1 MVVSEKI
8 ELRKLYTNLGVIL
21 RYPHE
26 DVRPLV
32 GDCIDIVTRGNYPE
46 EVIRELNSFK
56 KDVDRLTLE
65 SLQELYSYTFE
76 LTSETTL
83 DMGYYVLEGFKR
95 ARNLLTIKTMYR
107 EQGFP
112 YDEIAKGEL
121 PDNLSVILQ
130 FVGYLDNEV
139 LKKNFVKSYVIQA
152 MEKLDRN
159 FQARKNAY
167 KHLINAIYKIL
178 DRDIKDEKE
187 VS

>member
-1 MVVSEKI
+1 MVEVK
-8 ELRKLYTNLGVIL
+8 KLYTNLGVLL

-26 DVRPLV
+26 DIRPTL
-32 GDCIDIVTRGNYPE
+32 DETIDIVTRGQYPP

-56 KDVDRLTLE
+56 KDVDRLTVDG
-65 SLQELYSYTFE
+65 LQELYSYTFE

-107 EQGFP
+107 DQEFP
-112 YDEIAKGEL
+112 FEEIAKGEL

-130 FVGYLDNEV
+130 FIGYLDNEA

-187 VS
+187 VN